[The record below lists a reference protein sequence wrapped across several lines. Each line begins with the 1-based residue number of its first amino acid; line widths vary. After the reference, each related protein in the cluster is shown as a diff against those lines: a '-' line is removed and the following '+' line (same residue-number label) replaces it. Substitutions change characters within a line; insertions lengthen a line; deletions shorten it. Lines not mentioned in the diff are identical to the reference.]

1 MIFIVIFF
9 LFFCYLSYIYMGGN
23 METNLNNTVSVLGN
37 YNNIPTSVSSQVL
50 VVSMIDGLTVTKSAD
65 KMIWA
70 DGVLT
75 YTVVVDNKTT
85 ESYTSPVITDV
96 LDISLVSFV
105 SGSVTVD
112 GEKLDESKYTYAED
126 TGALI
131 INLSDILPSS
141 SSTVTFQVTKK
152 A

>member
-1 MIFIVIFF
+1 
-9 LFFCYLSYIYMGGN
+9 
-23 METNLNNTVSVLGN
+23 METNLHNTVSVLGN
-37 YNNIPTSVSSQVL
+37 YNEIPTSVSSQVL

-65 KMIWA
+65 KMVWA

-85 ESYTSPVITDV
+85 VSYASPVVTDV

-105 SGSVTVD
+105 NGSVTVD

-126 TGALI
+126 TGTLI
-131 INLSDILPSS
+131 INLSDVLPSS
-141 SSTVTFQVTKK
+141 TSTITFQVAKK
-152 A
+152 S

>member
-1 MIFIVIFF
+1 
-9 LFFCYLSYIYMGGN
+9 

-65 KMIWA
+65 KMVWA
-70 DGVLT
+70 DCVLT
-75 YTVVVDNKTT
+75 YTIVVDKKTT

-112 GEKLDESKYTYAED
+112 DEKLDESKYTYAED
-126 TGALI
+126 TGTLI
-131 INLSDILPSS
+131 ISLSDILPSS

-152 A
+152 V

>member
-1 MIFIVIFF
+1 
-9 LFFCYLSYIYMGGN
+9 

-65 KMIWA
+65 KMVWA

-75 YTVVVDNKTT
+75 YTIVVDNKTT

-126 TGALI
+126 TGTLI

>member
-1 MIFIVIFF
+1 
-9 LFFCYLSYIYMGGN
+9 

-37 YNNIPTSVSSQVL
+37 YNEIPTSVSSQVL

-65 KMIWA
+65 KMVWA

-85 ESYTSPVITDV
+85 VSYASPVVTDV

-105 SGSVTVD
+105 NGSVTVD

-126 TGALI
+126 TGTLI
-131 INLSDILPSS
+131 INLSDVLPSS
-141 SSTVTFQVTKK
+141 TSTITFQVAKK
-152 A
+152 S